1 MNAHYLLEISV
12 ETLDA
17 ALAAER
23 GGAHR
28 IELCENLSVG
38 GVTPRV
44 ELMHATRER
53 IKVPIYA
60 MIRPRGGNFVYS
72 AAEFSAMLRDIES
85 AKTSGMDGVVLG
97 ILRENRTVDRA
108 RTHELVQAAKPLHVT
123 FHRAF
128 DESAGVFS
136 ALEDV
141 IATGATC
148 LLTSGGEPSAAQGEA
163 ILAELVHLAGDRLTI
178 LPGGGINP
186 ANLERIVQSTGAR
199 EFHSGLG
206 TALPYSRTDHSQFE
220 REVRKLAEI
229 IEGLELASAGN
240 SPRS

>member
-1 MNAHYLLEISV
+1 MNSHYLLEISV

-28 IELCENLSVG
+28 IELCENLDVG
-38 GVTPRV
+38 GVTPHPDLMSAARSRV
-44 ELMHATRER
+44 KL
-53 IKVPIYA
+53 PIYP
-60 MIRPRGGNFVYS
+60 MIRPRGGDFVYS
-72 AAEFSAMLRDIES
+72 AAEFSTMLHDIGA
-85 AKTSGMDGVVLG
+85 AKKSGMDGVVLG
-97 ILRENRTVDRA
+97 ILRSDRTVDRA
-108 RTHELVQAAKPLHVT
+108 RTHELVQAAKPLPVT

-128 DESAGVFS
+128 DEAASVFS

-141 IATGATC
+141 IATGATR
-148 LLTSGGEPSAAQGEA
+148 LLTSGGEPSAAQGA
-163 ILAELVHLAGDRLTI
+163 PILAELVHLAGDRLTI

-186 ANLERIVQSTGAR
+186 GNLERIVQSTGAR

-220 REVRKLAEI
+220 REVRKLADI
-229 IEGLELASAGN
+229 LEGLQLA
-240 SPRS
+240 PR